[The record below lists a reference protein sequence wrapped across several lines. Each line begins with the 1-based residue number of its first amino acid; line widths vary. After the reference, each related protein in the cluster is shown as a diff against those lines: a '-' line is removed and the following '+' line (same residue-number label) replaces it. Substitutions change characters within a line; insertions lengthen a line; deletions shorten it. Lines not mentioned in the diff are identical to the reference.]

1 MCEKCDEIERTI
13 RRFRQVQC
21 SISDELTVQQ
31 ARQTIVDLE
40 AQKSLVTLRLTIPV
54 TNKFEA
60 LRMGCSPSARQSC

>member
-13 RRFRQVQC
+13 RRFRQVRW

-40 AQKSLVTLRLTIPV
+40 AQKSSVHTAPYHSR
-54 TNKFEA
+54 NE
-60 LRMGCSPSARQSC
+60 